1 MSEFEL
7 STLQKI
13 AVWLLPVLFAITV
26 HETAHGWMALK
37 LGDRTAQM
45 LGRLSLNPIRHI
57 DPVGTLLVPALMLA
71 FTGIVFG
78 WAKPVPITWQ
88 NLHQPRR
95 DTALVA
101 IAGPASN
108 LLMGLFWALVI
119 TAGALLGGMPGV
131 YLILAGTAGI
141 FINTI
146 LLVLNLLPLPP
157 LDGSRVVGALLPGKL
172 AWHYSRIE
180 PYGFIILA
188 LLLVTGL
195 LGEILW
201 PLIGQVLALLGGIAG
216 LAGNELSALLSLLLP
231 RQ

>member
-1 MSEFEL
+1 MGEFEL

-101 IAGPASN
+101 IAGPVSN